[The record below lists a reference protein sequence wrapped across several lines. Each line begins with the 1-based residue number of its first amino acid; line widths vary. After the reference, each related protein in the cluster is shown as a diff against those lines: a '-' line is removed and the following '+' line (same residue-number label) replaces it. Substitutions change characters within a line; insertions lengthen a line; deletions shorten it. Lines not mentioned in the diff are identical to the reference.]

1 VRWWPW
7 RRRAQAE
14 PPEQEVPD
22 VSPQAS
28 PETLKARAA
37 AQAAAQRLHESKE
50 RRVEVDARVT
60 AIVRLNKDNGFGDM
74 IWEAFRG
81 GE

>member
-1 VRWWPW
+1 MRWWPW
-7 RRRAQAE
+7 RRRAQPEPPE

-22 VSPQAS
+22 VS

-74 IWEAFRG
+74 IWEAFRS